1 MTNRRR
7 GSRTKRAPCHDFQNR
22 ATYTNE
28 PNTGR
33 LATETDALGHVTRYA
48 YDRGQVTHVWGDA
61 TIPVQYVYDDEG
73 RKTEMHTYRDDTVDW
88 NTPDFPASPGPADA
102 TTWRYD
108 PGTGLLTAKEDA
120 TGNAVAYAY
129 ARDGTL
135 ATRTWARPDGT
146 SPLVTTYGYDPAT
159 ASVALSQGS

>member
-1 MTNRRR
+1 
-7 GSRTKRAPCHDFQNR
+7 
-22 ATYTNE
+22 
-28 PNTGR
+28 
-33 LATETDALGHVTRYA
+33 
-48 YDRGQVTHVWGDA
+48 
-61 TIPVQYVYDDEG
+61 
-73 RKTEMHTYRDDTVDW
+73 MHTYRDDTVDW

-120 TGNAVAYAY
+120 TGNAVAYTY

-135 ATRTWARPDGT
+135 ATRTCARPDGT

-159 ASVALSQGS
+159 PSLTLSQGL